1 MKNIYLDVKASIEN
15 LQSIFKN
22 ADDKDEKLK
31 RFNQEALEVFQ
42 KLERESLKEL
52 ESLKKNEEWENF
64 TIAFYGETGAGKS
77 TLIECLRMFFKEQ
90 SKVVQQ
96 ERFKRLYSNYQNNY
110 QNDERKKQAILNE
123 LHSLQDGAIIGDGRS
138 DFTTKTR
145 SYTLKHNNKTFT
157 LLDVP
162 GIEGS
167 EKKVIDQISNATQKA
182 HAIFYV
188 TKTPTPPQKGEEGKR
203 GTIEKI
209 QRQLGS
215 QTEVWTIFNKP
226 INNPRALK
234 DELVNKSEKESL
246 KILNKE
252 MKNIL
257 GEHYKGYKAV
267 STQMAFYGLSQ
278 ALIPGTDFDKNKQK
292 FLKDFKAGELLYQSH
307 FKPLAEFIAE
317 ELLENSCAKIIQSN
331 CNKALKAVE
340 QLQKAIEITIEKR
353 IDPMIKEAQE
363 HQQEARYNLNRSTDK
378 FILNLT
384 NSAFCEIDQ
393 FKSDLREKMYAHINK
408 NIGDEECK
416 EIFKNELIQGIETL
430 HEDIKWRFRECEKRF
445 DGEIKEAIKQLE
457 YRIKDSLV
465 MLECISIDRGF
476 NLNFD
481 TDSGIDGTKLATSI
495 GGLGLLGIFN
505 AWNPMGWLALTAG
518 IITGL
523 VGIASSIWKFFSS
536 RYQRSQQRK
545 EVDKN
550 LHQICEKIVQDV
562 KSRLESRKKD
572 IWEKIEKLKA
582 NLRPVDNYKHMKRQ
596 LKEAHERLGY
606 ISNSIHLTISKQ
618 GAYNEE

>member
-1 MKNIYLDVKASIEN
+1 MKNIYIDVEKSIKDLQKIFEN
-15 LQSIFKN
+15 T
-22 ADDKDEKLK
+22 DGGDERL
-31 RFNQEALEVFQ
+31 REFNQEALEKF
-42 KLERESLKEL
+42 KNLESESLKEL
-52 ESLKKNEEWENF
+52 ESLKNNEEWEKF

-77 TLIECLRMFFKEQ
+77 TLIECLRLFFKEP
-90 SKVVQQ
+90 SKMDQQ
-96 ERFKRLYSNYQNNY
+96 ERFKRLYANNY
-110 QNDERKKQAILNE
+110 RGSEHAGLEK
-123 LHSLQDGAIIGDGRS
+123 LQDGAIIGDGRS
-138 DFTTKTR
+138 DFTLKTK
-145 SYTLKHNNKTFT
+145 SYTMKHNHQSFV

-162 GIEGS
+162 GIEGD
-167 EKKVIDQISNATQKA
+167 EKKVKQQISDATRKA

-188 TKTPTPPQKGEEGKR
+188 TKTPTPPQKGEEGKE

-209 QRQLGS
+209 QKQLDS
-215 QTEVWTIFNKP
+215 QTEVYTLYNKP
-226 INNPRALK
+226 INSPRALK
-234 DELVNKSEKESL
+234 DGLIDENEKESL
-246 KILNKE
+246 KILNEK
-252 MKNIL
+252 MKAIL
-257 GEHYKGYKAV
+257 GKHYEGYKAV
-267 STQMAFYGLSQ
+267 SAQAAFYGLSS
-278 ALIPGTDFDKNKQK
+278 ALLPESDFYKNKQK
-292 FLKDFKAGELLYQSH
+292 FLKDFKAEELLYKSH

-317 ELLENSCAKIIQSN
+317 ELLKNSRKKIIESN
-331 CNKALKAVE
+331 CNKALKVVE
-340 QLQKAIEITIEKR
+340 QLQKAIKTTIEKR

-363 HQQEARYNLNRSTDK
+363 HQQKARYNLDRSTEK

-384 NSAFCEIDQ
+384 NSAFSKIDQ

-408 NIGDEECK
+408 NIEDEECE

-445 DGEIKEAIKQLE
+445 DGDIKEAIKQLE
-457 YRIKDSLV
+457 YRIKDSLA
-465 MLECISIDRGF
+465 MLEHISIDRGF

-505 AWNPMGWLALTAG
+505 AWNPMGWFALTAG

-523 VGIASSIWKFFSS
+523 VGIARSIWSFFSS
-536 RYQRSQQRK
+536 RYQRSQQKK

-582 NLRPVDNYKHMKRQ
+582 NLRPVDHYKRMKRQ
-596 LKEAHERLGY
+596 LEEAHERLGY
-606 ISNSIHLTISKQ
+606 ISHNIKTRSMQ
-618 GAYNEE
+618 